1 MLAGA
6 SSIYVLA
13 MALSGVAIASAGHRL
28 SALSW
33 LAGCCAFVLGTALS
47 GDLFLRVE
55 IGYLLGSCAAAGVLL
70 VGLPLHLRRAHVE
83 TGVELEEASPPGA
96 F

>member
-1 MLAGA
+1 
-6 SSIYVLA
+6 
-13 MALSGVAIASAGHRL
+13 
-28 SALSW
+28 
-33 LAGCCAFVLGTALS
+33 
-47 GDLFLRVE
+47 VE

>member
-1 MLAGA
+1 
-6 SSIYVLA
+6 V
-13 MALSGVAIASAGHRL
+13 
-28 SALSW
+28 
-33 LAGCCAFVLGTALS
+33 LS

-70 VGLPLHLRRAHVE
+70 VGLPLHLRRHHAMTRDVME
-83 TGVELEEASPPGA
+83 GASPPGA